1 MLKNRVRWNEI
12 WPILMMENVVA
23 KKKKKKSHGKWLI
36 KYREGKLIYH

>member
-23 KKKKKKSHGKWLI
+23 KKKKSHGKWLI
-36 KYREGKLIYH
+36 KYRGGKLIYH